1 MAAPAHITATAYFA
15 LDEASETRHELVEGE
30 LYAMAG
36 GSPNHA
42 AISAMVGALLHSEL
56 RGGPC
61 RFYSSDLRVALTY
74 DTYAYPD
81 HTVVCGPPELHPEN
95 RHTVV
100 NPRIVFEVLSPETE
114 DYDRGRKS
122 TLYRRIDSLQT
133 VVLIAQDRPEVE
145 TYERQPDGS
154 WVWRIYSGAE
164 QVVPL
169 PAVAATL
176 PLADLY
182 AGIAFPA

>member
-1 MAAPAHITATAYFA
+1 MAAPAHVTATAYFA

-30 LYAMAG
+30 VYAMAG

-42 AISAMVGALLHSEL
+42 RLSSRIGQIVGPQV
-56 RGGPC
+56 RGRSC
-61 RFYSSDLRVALTY
+61 DTYSSDLRVALTY

-100 NPRIVFEVLSPETE
+100 NPRVVFEVLSPETE

-122 TLYRRIDSLQT
+122 TLYRRIPSLQS
-133 VVLIAQDRPEVE
+133 VVLIAQDKPEVE

-169 PAVAATL
+169 PSVDAKL
-176 PLADLY
+176 PLTELY
-182 AGIAFPA
+182 AGIDFPA